1 MINSQ
6 LEARGDDAPGSISK
20 GMGDQF
26 SADFC
31 GLVFE
36 QQYIKGDG

>member
-6 LEARGDDAPGSISK
+6 LSVVELLVDASISK

-26 SADFC
+26 SAIASDAD
-31 GLVFE
+31 GVG
-36 QQYIKGDG
+36 QYIKGDG

>member
-6 LEARGDDAPGSISK
+6 RGEVDAAVADSISK

-26 SADFC
+26 SA
-31 GLVFE
+31 GHMTARHVG
-36 QQYIKGDG
+36 QYIKGDG

>member
-6 LEARGDDAPGSISK
+6 REVVHYTYEDSISK

-26 SADFC
+26 SAQTDEEYRS
-31 GLVFE
+31 G
-36 QQYIKGDG
+36 QYIKGDG

>member
-6 LEARGDDAPGSISK
+6 REVAAYTYEDSISK

-26 SADFC
+26 SALIQAVRV
-31 GLVFE
+31 GA
-36 QQYIKGDG
+36 QYIKGDG